1 MPRDDDVDDDD
12 GNDDWLPLNECAYM
26 EDESG
31 SKRALS
37 LSLSLSATRLNYIN
51 PTQVSQNKYVSL
63 HGSFERFLGT

>member
-31 SKRALS
+31 SKRSLS
-37 LSLSLSATRLNYIN
+37 LSLSLSLCDET
-51 PTQVSQNKYVSL
+51 
-63 HGSFERFLGT
+63 

>member
-12 GNDDWLPLNECAYM
+12 GNDDWLLLNECAYM

-37 LSLSLSATRLNYIN
+37 LSLSLRRDLIT
-51 PTQVSQNKYVSL
+51 
-63 HGSFERFLGT
+63 